1 MIALMWHASTAIRE
15 YLRTYMPSNI
25 VLDLIRTRR
34 GLKFGVP
41 VALVLVPSLLDV
53 ASLISMLIAT
63 GAPSW
68 LHLLVLILLWDAMKF
83 AAMGMLS
90 VVLLARARLRETRV
104 GSPRASTPGG
114 ARGQTADRAGTKR
127 PDGFCW
133 TASC

>member
-53 ASLISMLIAT
+53 ASLISMLVAT
-63 GAPSW
+63 GAPAW

-83 AAMGMLS
+83 AAMGLLS

-104 GSPRASTPGG
+104 GSPRALNRRWG
-114 ARGQTADRAGTKR
+114 
-127 PDGFCW
+127 
-133 TASC
+133 